1 MSLIINFWETNAFS
15 KLVPN
20 TVQKLTGWLSDFDNQ
35 ADVLVHAMEYAIAG
49 GTQKM
54 NFAYVNG
61 ILKKW
66 QTRGFRTLA
75 DVLLSEKAQQT
86 TGNKTFSK
94 ADIVP
99 DWLEKY
105 LVEQALVDEQAKG
118 IIIPRIHKDKPEI
131 VTDPVI
137 LERISKLRED
147 LKAEIN

>member
-1 MSLIINFWETNAFS
+1 M
-15 KLVPN
+15 
-20 TVQKLTGWLSDFDNQ
+20 
-35 ADVLVHAMEYAIAG
+35 
-49 GTQKM
+49 
-54 NFAYVNG
+54 
-61 ILKKW
+61 
-66 QTRGFRTLA
+66 
-75 DVLLSEKAQQT
+75 LLSEKAQQT